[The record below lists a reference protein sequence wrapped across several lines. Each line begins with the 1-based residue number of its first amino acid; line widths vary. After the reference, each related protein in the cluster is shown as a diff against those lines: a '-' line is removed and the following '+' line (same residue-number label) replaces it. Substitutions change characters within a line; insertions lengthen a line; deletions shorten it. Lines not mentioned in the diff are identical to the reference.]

1 MSEAKQAKS
10 VIELIFP
17 ESDLTAAVLRQT
29 LRPAQ
34 RRLSGLQQ
42 AGCRRF
48 CTIEIA

>member
-1 MSEAKQAKS
+1 MSEAKEAKS

-29 LRPAQ
+29 LRPVEHT
-34 RRLSGLQQ
+34 LSELQQ

-48 CTIEIA
+48 CTIDIA